1 MTISG
6 CFAIISGHF
15 VDYSRPFPAH
25 FRPIP
30 DHFRPFRQ
38 SSDQFRQFPGLL
50 STNSRSSDTQGRH
63 NRGPSGHRNRSIVRT
78 VPDHSR
84 AVQHGATGSKHRKKE
99 THTQRRPFPLHFT
112 PIFTRLPTIS
122 WPFQTKYHHHTR
134 TTQGRYN
141 RGPPGH
147 QNTDNRHTAQSQPSR
162 TTHGRYNMGP
172 QDQKS
177 ATTAT
182 HTD

>member
-50 STNSRSSDTQGRH
+50 STNSRSSDTISHTGAAQQGTARPPKQKH
-63 NRGPSGHRNRSIVRT
+63 RPNRPRPLTGGTTRGHRV
-78 VPDHSR
+78 
-84 AVQHGATGSKHRKKE
+84 K
-99 THTQRRPFPLHFT
+99 TQEEVIDNSNAH
-112 PIFTRLPTIS
+112 TRLTFPGRFPNHVS
-122 WPFQTKYHHHTR
+122 AVSLFKFPHHFELFS
-134 TTQGRYN
+134 
-141 RGPPGH
+141 
-147 QNTDNRHTAQSQPSR
+147 DCFF
-162 TTHGRYNMGP
+162 
-172 QDQKS
+172 
-177 ATTAT
+177 
-182 HTD
+182 

>member
-1 MTISG
+1 MAIQDRFPTISDPFLTISG
-6 CFAIISGHF
+6 RFLTISDSFPTISGRF
-15 VDYSRPFPAH
+15 VNRPTSSRPILTVS
-25 FRPIP
+25 RPTLE
-30 DHFRPFRQ
+30 
-38 SSDQFRQFPGLL
+38 QF
-50 STNSRSSDTQGRH
+50 
-63 NRGPSGHRNRSIVRT
+63 SIVRHHLSHRGST
-78 VPDHSR
+78 TGDRPATETGASSEPS
-84 AVQHGATGSKHRKKE
+84 QTTHGRYNMGPQGQTHRKKE

-162 TTHGRYNMGP
+162 TTHGLYNMGP
-172 QDQKS
+172 QGQKS
-177 ATTAT
+177 
-182 HTD
+182 